1 MKQANIV
8 NHRETA
14 TMCNVTVENGITYN
28 LPVGQRRTIG
38 NGIHN
43 DIVVG
48 DADIPA
54 WALLLQNS
62 GTNITVNLII
72 GEANMDGQTLSRECF
87 FSLISSARIVT
98 GETNFELSIPE
109 NKPDTVALPFS
120 TKHKESPIVKDARM
134 TGHSNAD
141 KKAGSGLS
149 PRKILFG
156 VSVICVAIATLSA
169 IYVVTGSLII
179 VNADSQPGIEKF
191 LAKLSE
197 PQYDSLN
204 YKLAD
209 DSKTYIVT
217 GTIENREQRT
227 ELLDSARTTG
237 TPVQLEV
244 QLNSELIETIQ
255 DIFRVNGVPARA
267 QVNDTGKIE
276 VVTRTANLEK
286 LDSISALV
294 RTDLPRASTME
305 VINTIPNS
313 VVKESVAEMTDPNKR
328 ITLISA
334 GANAYIMTEDNSRY
348 FVGAMLP
355 SGHKVEEIRN
365 EEVIVSKNGKRQSLK
380 Y

>member
-1 MKQANIV
+1 
-8 NHRETA
+8 
-14 TMCNVTVENGITYN
+14 MCNVTVENGITYT

-48 DADIPA
+48 DADAPA

-62 GTNITVNLII
+62 GTDITVNLLI
-72 GEANMDGQTLSRECF
+72 GEADMDGQPLSRECF
-87 FSLISSARIVT
+87 LSLISNARIIT
-98 GETNFELSIPE
+98 AETNFELSIPE
-109 NKPDTVALPFS
+109 NKPDSVVLPFS
-120 TKHKESPIVKDARM
+120 AQHKESLIVKDVSM
-134 TGHSNAD
+134 TEHRNAKKTSN

-149 PRKILFG
+149 LRKTLFG
-156 VSVICVAIATLSA
+156 VSVFCVAIATLSA
-169 IYVVTGSLII
+169 IYVVTGSLFI

-191 LAKLSE
+191 LAKLKE
-197 PQYDSLN
+197 PQYNSLN

-209 DSKTYIVT
+209 DNKTYIVT
-217 GTIENREQRT
+217 GTIENRELRT
-227 ELLDSARTTG
+227 DLLDSARTTG

-244 QLNSELIETIQ
+244 QLNSEFIETIE

-286 LDSISALV
+286 LESISMLV
-294 RTDLPRASTME
+294 KTDLPQASTME
-305 VINTIPNS
+305 VNNTIPNT
-313 VVKESVAEMTDPNKR
+313 VVKESAAEMTDPNKR

-365 EEVIVSKNGKRQSLK
+365 DEVIVSKNGKRQSLK